1 MESIRVLL
9 GPMPAMHRD
18 ILDETFAAQDDIV
31 VVGRSASADTLV
43 ADVAAL
49 APHVTIVGADSAE
62 WSDEHLP
69 LLDVQPPRHLL
80 LLANDARSASLFEL
94 RIHRATLAD
103 LSPRAI
109 LKAVRQAPRER
120 ATVSSGSGSSRCRRR
135 ERVLTMA
142 SLRDDLSVKLDVSS
156 LVQGFV
162 ASAGGSVASLQGI
175 ADPTSPAQLGA
186 ISDGLDGVQL
196 DGLDATLARVLERA
210 TALIGTLPVAGEV
223 VHPVTDALET
233 LESLVANPAIGDLET
248 KVATLV
254 RDLGGV
260 LDTPNDQGILGA
272 LHTVALALGSAP
284 EGQLAL
290 SLARSAS
297 GLTLPDFPLTDA
309 IVALDGAVR
318 VVGGLMVLDSV
329 TGDID
334 RLVQLMARRLDTDAL
349 DRELEAL
356 GELLTLD
363 GVELADAMA
372 AADAGNLPQLQ
383 RIADAVAAIAATL
396 GRLRDEY
403 SAAMGMGEATLV
415 YLDID
420 ALSAELDTGRTLI
433 RTGDLAPLT
442 ALAGRAAGA
451 LQPVLRQDLLAGPTH
466 TLDALLTDLE
476 SRLATIAGGI
486 ASLDVEALTRPLDE
500 GLHVVTAPI
509 DALAGLLDDVRVA
522 YQGALRTLQDGV
534 TALPLRDVANA
545 IHALLAPI
553 AEVLAVINQVVGDVL
568 AALQGAADATTATLG
583 EVESLVD
590 GLKQELDQVFGVVR
604 DFLKTVN
611 LDQALGAVAENI
623 AALATA
629 LEQARM
635 EPYFDSA
642 AGAIDAAASVI
653 DAVPFDLLPESMKA
667 DVDAAVA
674 PIKDADASA
683 LETELLQLLQIDDE
697 GHFTILQEMDAA
709 IASLSQSFQSL
720 LDEVRAHEPRA
731 ALADVDATLATLAQ
745 RVQELSPAL
754 TLQPIQDAI
763 AQVQEAIGS
772 LDVASPLAP
781 VQGAFDQVTAAIDSF
796 TPSTLLG
803 GIEDRITTV
812 REQVTSLLRLDEG
825 EALLDDAHAQATT
838 LLDRYD
844 ADQLQRRLQAAID
857 EFVALADR
865 TPGLRLTSGF
875 GAIVSGL
882 LGGMGLRTYP
892 HSFDAVLDW
901 MAGALPSETLNAR
914 VAGAGTT
921 ITTLSERVAALSF
934 QAQVG
939 TLSARIERVRTAIA
953 PLSMQLA
960 PGLPARAVLA
970 ASAPRLD
977 ASATFGFLEGNRARF
992 ATSLASAATRIQVI
1006 AQAGFTDADTRVANL
1021 VASLAPL
1028 DPARS
1033 WVRQLLERMGV
1044 PGLELGVAGALR
1056 AIFLAVPAERL
1067 IGLVRPIFDALRGRV
1082 EALVNGILGP
1092 LKDGVARVRAA
1103 LDAIDLA
1110 PLLASL
1116 DAIHAEVLAQV
1127 QAFSP
1132 DALLGDVLDEV
1143 TALQATLAGADPLA
1157 PVIGIL
1163 DAVRDTIARVLGKL
1177 SVEALLEIPLEV
1189 YDELLAELSRLDVAA
1204 LIAPLRAQLDEI
1216 ARQVHDGLDETVV
1229 AFERLQDALP
1239 SGGGGSSAS
1248 ASVSVA

>member
-1 MESIRVLL
+1 
-9 GPMPAMHRD
+9 
-18 ILDETFAAQDDIV
+18 
-31 VVGRSASADTLV
+31 
-43 ADVAAL
+43 
-49 APHVTIVGADSAE
+49 
-62 WSDEHLP
+62 
-69 LLDVQPPRHLL
+69 
-80 LLANDARSASLFEL
+80 
-94 RIHRATLAD
+94 
-103 LSPRAI
+103 
-109 LKAVRQAPRER
+109 
-120 ATVSSGSGSSRCRRR
+120 
-135 ERVLTMA
+135 MA
-142 SLRDDLSVKLDVSS
+142 SLRADLSVKLDVST
-156 LVQGFV
+156 LVTGFV

-186 ISDGLDGVQL
+186 IGDGLGGVQTG
-196 DGLDATLARVLERA
+196 DLDATLKLVIERA
-210 TALIGTLPVAGEV
+210 TALIGTLPVAGDV
-223 VHPVTDALET
+223 VRPVTNALAT
-233 LESLVANPAIGDLET
+233 IESLVANPAVGDLEARIT
-248 KVATLV
+248 ALV
-254 RDLGGV
+254 GELGGV

-297 GLTLPDFPLTDA
+297 GLTLPDVPLTDA

-334 RLVQLMARRLDTDAL
+334 RLVQIMARRLDVDTL
-349 DRELEAL
+349 DRELAAL
-356 GELLTLD
+356 DELLTLD
-363 GVELADAMA
+363 GVELADAISA
-372 AADAGNLPQLQ
+372 VDANDLQQLQ
-383 RIADAVAAIAATL
+383 RVATAVVELAAAL

-403 SAAMGMGEATLV
+403 SAALGLGEATLV

-420 ALSAELDTGRTLI
+420 ALAAELDTGRTLI

-451 LQPVLRQDLLAGPTH
+451 LQPLLRQDLLAGPTH
-466 TLDALLTDLE
+466 QLDALLGDLE

-500 GLHVVTAPI
+500 GLHLVTAPV
-509 DALAGLLDDVRVA
+509 DALTGVLDDVRVA
-522 YQGALRTLQDGV
+522 YQGALRSVQEGV
-534 TALPLRDVANA
+534 AALPLRDVANA

-553 AEVLAVINQVVGDVL
+553 ANVLAVVNQVVGDVL
-568 AALQGAADATTATLG
+568 AALQTAADATTATLG

-590 GLKQELDQVFGVVR
+590 GLKQQLDAVFGVVR

-611 LDQALGAVAENI
+611 VDQALGAVAENI
-623 AALATA
+623 RALTTA

-635 EPYFDSA
+635 EPYFDTA

-674 PIKDADASA
+674 PIKEADASA

-709 IASLSQSFQSL
+709 IAALDQAFQAL
-720 LDEVRAHEPRA
+720 LEEVRKHEPRA
-731 ALADVDATLATLAQ
+731 ALADVDATLHTLAA
-745 RVQELSPAL
+745 RVQELTPAL

-763 AQVQEAIGS
+763 VQVQQAIGA
-772 LDVASPLAP
+772 LDVTAPLAP
-781 VQGAFDQVTAAIDSF
+781 VQDAFDQVTGAIDSVK
-796 TPSTLLG
+796 PSTLLG
-803 GIEDRITTV
+803 GIEERITSV
-812 REQVTSLLRLDEG
+812 RAQVTSLLRLEDAD
-825 EALLDDAHAQATT
+825 ALLDDAHAQATT

-844 ADQLQRRLQAAID
+844 ADQLQLRLQASID
-857 EFVALADR
+857 EFITLADA

-882 LGGMGLRTYP
+882 LGGMGLRAYP

-901 MAGALPSETLNAR
+901 MDGALPSATLNAR

-921 ITTLSERVAALSF
+921 ITTLSASVSALSF
-934 QAQVG
+934 QSSAG
-939 TLSARIERVRTAIA
+939 TRSARIERVRAAIA
-953 PLSMQLA
+953 PLSIQLA
-960 PGLPARAVLA
+960 PGTPARTKLA
-970 ASAPRLD
+970 AAAPQLD

-992 ATSLASAATRIQVI
+992 ATSLAAAATKIQVI
-1006 AQAGFTDADTRVANL
+1006 AQGGFTDADTRVANL
-1021 VASLAPL
+1021 VASIAPL
-1028 DPARS
+1028 DPTRT
-1033 WVRQLLERMGV
+1033 WVRQLLQRIGV

-1056 AIFLAVPAERL
+1056 AIFAAVPAERL
-1067 IGLVRPIFDALRGRV
+1067 VALVRPIFDALRGRV
-1082 EALVNGILGP
+1082 EALVNGILDP
-1092 LKDGVARVRAA
+1092 LKGGVARVRAA

-1110 PLLASL
+1110 PLLESL

-1132 DALLGDVLDEV
+1132 EALLGDVLAEV

-1157 PVIGIL
+1157 PLIGIL

-1177 SVEALLEIPLEV
+1177 SLESLLEIPLEV
-1189 YDELLAELSRLDVAA
+1189 FDELLATLSRLDVAA
-1204 LIAPLRAQLDEI
+1204 LIAPLRTQLDEI
-1216 ARQVHDGLDETVV
+1216 ARQVHDGLDETVE

-1248 ASVSVA
+1248 VSVSVG

>member
-1 MESIRVLL
+1 
-9 GPMPAMHRD
+9 
-18 ILDETFAAQDDIV
+18 
-31 VVGRSASADTLV
+31 
-43 ADVAAL
+43 
-49 APHVTIVGADSAE
+49 
-62 WSDEHLP
+62 
-69 LLDVQPPRHLL
+69 
-80 LLANDARSASLFEL
+80 
-94 RIHRATLAD
+94 
-103 LSPRAI
+103 
-109 LKAVRQAPRER
+109 
-120 ATVSSGSGSSRCRRR
+120 
-135 ERVLTMA
+135 MA
-142 SLRDDLSVKLDVSS
+142 SLRADLSVKLDVST
-156 LVQGFV
+156 LVSGFV
-162 ASAGGSVASLQGI
+162 ASAGGSVTSLQGI

-186 ISDGLDGVQL
+186 IGDGLDGVQT
-196 DGLDATLARVLERA
+196 GELDATLKLVIERA
-210 TALIGTLPVAGEV
+210 TALIGTLPVAGDV
-223 VHPVTDALET
+223 VRPVTDALAT
-233 LESLVANPAIGDLET
+233 FESLVANPAFGDLEARIAAL
-248 KVATLV
+248 VA
-254 RDLGGV
+254 DLGGV
-260 LDTPNDQGILGA
+260 LDTPSDQGILGA

-284 EGQLAL
+284 EGELAL

-297 GLTLPDFPLTDA
+297 GLTLPDVPLTGV

-334 RLVQLMARRLDTDAL
+334 RLVQIMARRLDPAAL
-349 DRELEAL
+349 DRELAAL
-356 GELLTLD
+356 DTLLTFD

-372 AADAGNLPQLQ
+372 AVDVSDLRQLQ
-383 RIADAVAAIAATL
+383 RVATAVAEIAATL

-403 SAAMGMGEATLV
+403 SAAMGLGEATLV

-420 ALSAELDTGRTLI
+420 ALAAELDTGRTLI
-433 RTGDLAPLT
+433 RTGDLAPLN
-442 ALAGRAAGA
+442 ALAARAAGA

-466 TLDALLTDLE
+466 QLEELLGDLE
-476 SRLATIAGGI
+476 GRLATIAGGI

-500 GLHVVTAPI
+500 GLHLVTAPV
-509 DALAGLLDDVRVA
+509 DALTRVLDDVRVA
-522 YQGALRTLQDGV
+522 YQGALRTVQEGV
-534 TALPLRDVANA
+534 AALPLRDVANA

-553 AEVLAVINQVVGDVL
+553 ANVLAVVNQVVEDVL
-568 AALQGAADATTATLG
+568 AALQTAADVTTATLG

-590 GLKQELDQVFGVVR
+590 GLKQQLDAVFGVVR

-623 AALATA
+623 QKLATA

-635 EPYFDSA
+635 EPYFDTA

-674 PIKDADASA
+674 PIKEADAGA

-697 GHFTILQEMDAA
+697 GRFTILQEMDEA
-709 IASLSQSFQSL
+709 IASLDQAFQAL
-720 LDEVRAHEPRA
+720 LEEVHKHEPRA
-731 ALADVDATLATLAQ
+731 ALADVDTTLHALAA
-745 RVQELSPAL
+745 RVQELTPAL

-763 AQVQEAIGS
+763 AQVQQAIAA
-772 LDVASPLAP
+772 LDVTASLAP
-781 VQGAFDQVTAAIDSF
+781 VQDAFDQVTGAIESF
-796 TPSTLLG
+796 KPSTLLG
-803 GIEDRITTV
+803 GIEERITAV
-812 REQVTSLLRLDEG
+812 RTKVTSLLRLDD
-825 EALLDDAHAQATT
+825 ADAMLDDAHTQATT

-844 ADQLQRRLQAAID
+844 ADQLQLRLQGAID
-857 EFVALADR
+857 EFITLADA

-901 MAGALPSETLNAR
+901 MDGALPSETLNAR

-921 ITTLSERVAALSF
+921 ITTLSSSVAALSF
-934 QAQVG
+934 QSSAG
-939 TLSARIERVRTAIA
+939 TRSARIERVRAAIA
-953 PLSMQLA
+953 PLSIQLA
-960 PGLPARAVLA
+960 PGTPARISLA
-970 ASAPRLD
+970 AAAPQLD

-992 ATSLASAATRIQVI
+992 ASSLAAAATKIQVI

-1021 VASLAPL
+1021 VASIAPL
-1028 DPARS
+1028 DPART
-1033 WVRQLLERMGV
+1033 WVRQLLQRIGV
-1044 PGLELGVAGALR
+1044 PGLELGLAGALR
-1056 AIFLAVPAERL
+1056 AILAAVPAERL
-1067 IGLVRPIFDALRGRV
+1067 VALVRPIFDALRGRV
-1082 EALVNGILGP
+1082 EALVNGILDP
-1092 LKDGVARVRAA
+1092 LKGGVARVRAA

-1110 PLLASL
+1110 PLLESL

-1132 DALLGDVLDEV
+1132 EVLLGDVLAEV

-1163 DAVRDTIARVLGKL
+1163 NAVRDTIARVLGKL
-1177 SVEALLEIPLEV
+1177 SLESLLEIPLEV
-1189 YDELLAELSRLDVAA
+1189 YDDLLAQLSRLDVAA

-1216 ARQVHDGLDETVV
+1216 ARQVHDGLDETVE

-1248 ASVSVA
+1248 VSVSVG